1 MKIMMTIRALRDD
14 EAAAL
19 PELGLLRPIP
29 DMPADRVC
37 LQKTVE
43 DGRFGPFVKEVTTQL
58 YSRAALLHL
67 DSAQPDFSFAPEG
80 CLGLLFRRR
89 GDKPLGYVTR
99 PSGVYRVALPV
110 YSKALFSPVF
120 YRVAGYMVTG
130 DRYVAVVRRRVLFWV
145 VLSLLAGVSFSLSY
159 LCFAYGF
166 SGAWEQLSAFFRGL
180 LP

>member
-1 MKIMMTIRALRDD
+1 MKIMMTIRALPDN

-19 PELGLLRPIP
+19 PELGTLRPIP
-29 DMPADRVC
+29 DMPADKIR

-67 DSAQPDFSFAPEG
+67 DGVEPGFSFAPDK

-89 GDKPLGYVTR
+89 GDKPMGYVTR
-99 PSGVYRVALPV
+99 PSGVYRLALPV

-120 YRVAGYMVTG
+120 YRVLGYMVTG

-145 VLSLLAGVSFSLSY
+145 VLALLAGASFSLSY
-159 LCFAYGF
+159 LCFVYGF
-166 SGAWEQLSAFFRGL
+166 SGALEQLSAFFRGL